1 MAGQENLTW
10 EVIIEGGLVFQ
21 KGLCTGGGG
30 TGSVQETRGS
40 QVPGLDRRLWK
51 AIYWVVW
58 GGVAVG
64 IVKQSALEKATL
76 AVLGGPAD
84 QLRGRVALAG
94 PGREPWCGACRGGA
108 GRPAPP
114 HHTWRTPQVWGPSCF
129 LVAGSRGPFLLLVHV
144 EWGQGLQREADP
156 NLGSKRCQFFSLQG
170 PGPHPPQPPCP
181 LPHCKL
187 IPAPPRPVH

>member
-58 GGVAVG
+58 GVGVAVG

-114 HHTWRTPQVWGPSCF
+114 PHLEGSPGLGPQLLPGGWLQRALPPACPCGVGAGP
-129 LVAGSRGPFLLLVHV
+129 AERGRP
-144 EWGQGLQREADP
+144 QPGLQKVP
-156 NLGSKRCQFFSLQG
+156 IL
-170 PGPHPPQPPCP
+170 QPPGARP
-181 LPHCKL
+181 PPPPATLP
-187 IPAPPRPVH
+187 PAPL